1 MVWRVEFLPAKL
13 EMYNTGTSLERQVAV
28 LIDFENVGL
37 NSIQWLFDQIS
48 DIGRITVKRAYT
60 DWSTVKGKRDQLLH
74 LGIEPIHL
82 FTWGA
87 SGKNSSD
94 IRLVIDAVD
103 LLYQS
108 QIDTFVIVSS
118 DSDFVPLVSK
128 LRAAGKSVIGAG
140 RQATVSRSL
149 VISCDRYFYLD
160 QPKSQPRLTA
170 PRSDDNGESLLIRAM
185 TAAMDDEGRVV
196 GSKLRQT
203 MQRLDPSFD
212 FRDEGHATFTKY
224 LETSSGVKVI
234 RPAGPGDVS
243 VELSEGS
250 SSQGQEVSDSPNWPQ
265 KIDEAWSTK
274 APISGS
280 SIPGPSAAIAAADI
294 LEVSKL
300 SSSKYKTL
308 QSLLDSSQEL
318 QSKWYRSGNTIIR
331 K

>member
-250 SSQGQEVSDSPNWPQ
+250 SSQGQEVSDSQNWPQ